1 MGLNVGTFPFGKPIL
16 SLVQK
21 DQTPKRVFILGVYA
35 SAVHARWIG
44 QDGRQKIGA
53 LAVASEPE
61 IFWRGSTAS
70 AQEIISTIQLPLG
83 AGRLLPASK
92 HLNGPSG
99 KALDD
104 CFIAPLGMS
113 RNDVWLCD
121 LIPYSC
127 MNENQEAALKREY
140 DPLIDSLK
148 LPEYTWS
155 RLPDTLVSCGRRLE
169 IEQELIRSNADIVI
183 TLGDQPLKWFTQ
195 HYGTASKLSAYGN
208 TEKHYGCLH
217 SFSVAGKQLQLL
229 PLVHPRQAAK
239 LGAHSTGWADLHAAW
254 VKHCPVK

>member
-92 HLNGPSG
+92 HLNGHLA
-99 KALDD
+99 KLLMIVLLHRWV
-104 CFIAPLGMS
+104 CLGM
-113 RNDVWLCD
+113 
-121 LIPYSC
+121 
-127 MNENQEAALKREY
+127 M
-140 DPLIDSLK
+140 
-148 LPEYTWS
+148 
-155 RLPDTLVSCGRRLE
+155 CGY
-169 IEQELIRSNADIVI
+169 VI
-183 TLGDQPLKWFTQ
+183 
-195 HYGTASKLSAYGN
+195 
-208 TEKHYGCLH
+208 
-217 SFSVAGKQLQLL
+217 
-229 PLVHPRQAAK
+229 
-239 LGAHSTGWADLHAAW
+239 
-254 VKHCPVK
+254 